1 VTSPVVLAVDTAAP
15 QIGAALWDG
24 TLHTFSERVVRGAD
38 AALSL
43 GLSELLGGAAGP
55 PDLLAVSVGPGAFTS
70 LRVGVAAALGLALSL
85 DCRIV
90 PFSSLE
96 ARARMVEGDRILAL
110 LDARKSRAYAALYE
124 RGPTGWLQVGEEQD
138 LLPEDA
144 IALAAGQPFLAVG
157 EGAPLW
163 QDLVEAAGGRV
174 VEDAER
180 SPAGWMAQAAGSRVD
195 QALDAGRIQLRYL
208 RAPDAKKPQP
218 AQAG

>member
-1 VTSPVVLAVDTAAP
+1 MSTPVVLAVDTATP
-15 QIGAALWDG
+15 CIGAALWDG
-24 TLHTFSERVVRGAD
+24 TLRTFSERVVRGAD
-38 AALSL
+38 AALSV
-43 GLSELLGGAAGP
+43 GLSDLLDGAGR

-96 ARARMVEGDRILAL
+96 ARAARVEGDRILAL
-110 LDARKSRAYAALYE
+110 LDARKGRAYAAIYE
-124 RGPTGWLQVGEEQD
+124 RGPTGWTQVGDEQD
-138 LLPEDA
+138 LPPEEA

-157 EGAPLW
+157 EGAALW

-174 VEDAER
+174 ATDADR
-180 SPAGWMAQAAGSRVD
+180 SPAAWMAQAAGSRVD

-208 RAPDAKKPQP
+208 RPPDAKKPQP
-218 AQAG
+218 VPAG

>member
-1 VTSPVVLAVDTAAP
+1 VVLAVDTATP

-43 GLSELLGGAAGP
+43 GLSKLLDQVAP

-70 LRVGVAAALGLALSL
+70 LRVGVAATLGLALSL

-96 ARARMVEGDRILAL
+96 ARARMVEEDRVLAL
-110 LDARKSRAYAALYE
+110 LDARKGRAYAALYA
-124 RGPTGWLQVGEEQD
+124 RGPTGWSRVGAEQD

-163 QDLVEAAGGRV
+163 QEMVEAAGGRV
-174 VEDAER
+174 ATHADR
-180 SPAGWMAQAAGSRVD
+180 SPAGWMAQAAGSRVG

-208 RAPDAKKPQP
+208 RAPDANKPKPTP
-218 AQAG
+218 AG